1 MTPVVSELADRA
13 EITSLV
19 SRYFGAIDDK
29 RLDRATMETMFTAGG
44 RLTRPNGASLIGPEA
59 IAADQSAS
67 FARFRATHHV
77 SSDHVIDLD
86 GDSARLRA
94 NLIAMHLWTDQERD
108 PNTLQTHF
116 HAGGVLH
123 ALAER
128 TGRGWRLSD
137 LSVRNTWRTGSG
149 YAAILATGR

>member
-19 SRYFGAIDDK
+19 SRYFSAIDDK
-29 RLDRATMETMFTAGG
+29 RLDPATMEAVFTASAHV
-44 RLTRPNGASLIGPEA
+44 TRPNGASLTGPEA
-59 IAADQSAS
+59 IAASQTES

-86 GDSARLRA
+86 GDSACIRA
-94 NLIAMHLWTDQERD
+94 NLIAMHLWADQERD

-116 HAGGVLH
+116 LAGGVLH
-123 ALAER
+123 GLVIR
-128 TGRGWRLSD
+128 TGQGWRLSE
-137 LSVRNTWRTGSG
+137 LSMRNTWRTGSG
-149 YAAILATGR
+149 YAAMLATR